1 MRSAQAAIEYLFMVA
16 LALTMVLIAVR
27 LMHQTAQMA
36 AEQINETSKELLEIL
51 QNMTGNHS

>member
-27 LMHQTAQMA
+27 LMHQTAQTA